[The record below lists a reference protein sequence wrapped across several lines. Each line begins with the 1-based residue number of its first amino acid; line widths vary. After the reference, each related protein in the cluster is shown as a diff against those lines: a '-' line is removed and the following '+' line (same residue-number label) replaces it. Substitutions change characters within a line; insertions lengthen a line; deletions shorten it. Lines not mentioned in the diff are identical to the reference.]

1 MTHIWYW
8 RPVMGGKNRK
18 GMSCRVLVTK
28 GNKVLVEM
36 ADGELVVTMR
46 YAVRQA
52 EPPSSQGRLF

>member
-1 MTHIWYW
+1 
-8 RPVMGGKNRK
+8 MGGKNRK